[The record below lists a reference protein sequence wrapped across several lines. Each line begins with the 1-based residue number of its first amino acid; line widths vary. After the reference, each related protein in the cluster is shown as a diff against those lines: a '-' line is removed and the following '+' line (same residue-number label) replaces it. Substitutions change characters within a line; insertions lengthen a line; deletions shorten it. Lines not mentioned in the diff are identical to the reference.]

1 MTVNDNSPDVSGN
14 VRVTIPEV
22 AFPSP
27 DGAGKAADAK
37 AVYDE
42 LENVV
47 SVKRSQSFSD
57 DDKERASVNG
67 GYRYLL
73 HVPESELETV
83 DGEECLKYS
92 VKDYAIN
99 IITLDTSSRVR
110 IHLPAPVDKSGR
122 CRDFVIKLKITSD
135 PLPTIEFVKSDE
147 DKSIGFES
155 SDEEWATIE
164 PGINYFTF
172 TETERNA

>member
-1 MTVNDNSPDVSGN
+1 MDKREDTGNYYPGGTV
-14 VRVTIPEV
+14 VTGTPVPALETKADKNEV
-22 AFPSP
+22 I
-27 DGAGKAADAK
+27 
-37 AVYDE
+37 
-42 LENVV
+42 
-47 SVKRSQSFSD
+47 SVKESQSFSD
-57 DDKERASVNG
+57 EEKELASING

-73 HVPESELETV
+73 HIPELGSETV
-83 DGEECLKYS
+83 DGEECRKYV

-99 IITLDTSSRVR
+99 IIVLDASDHVR

-122 CRDFVIKLKITSD
+122 CRDFIVKLKITSD
-135 PLPTIEFVKSDE
+135 PLPMVEFVKSDADE
-147 DKSIGFES
+147 SISFES